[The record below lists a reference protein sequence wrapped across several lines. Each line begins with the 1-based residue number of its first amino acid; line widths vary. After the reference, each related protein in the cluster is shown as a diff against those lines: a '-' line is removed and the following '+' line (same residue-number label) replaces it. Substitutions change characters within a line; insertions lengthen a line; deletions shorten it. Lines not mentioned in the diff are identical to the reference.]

1 MCYVGERGG
10 EIIDLASSTHIS
22 RCRLHTR
29 PKTSVSSGHNSRFA
43 NRTGRTASHKP
54 HWLIVVFTMLRS
66 TWTVSALTLWKY
78 FHLPVTVLARLGQHT
93 GVWMYQFGAT
103 VPSQLAVV
111 FCGLMHILVACEDE
125 NSDGKL
131 ASGDGFRAGVAQAA
145 GTTKNRETIALA
157 NDIAI
162 RRRLIMRGGC
172 YSNPNG
178 LALVR
183 AARRP

>member
-1 MCYVGERGG
+1 MDSVGLDVVEVLS
-10 EIIDLASSTHIS
+10 LARHG
-22 RCRLHTR
+22 LGATR
-29 PKTSVSSGHNSRFA
+29 AAHGCVDVPVWGH
-43 NRTGRTASHKP
+43 GP
-54 HWLIVVFTMLRS
+54 
-66 TWTVSALTLWKY
+66 VSA
-78 FHLPVTVLARLGQHT
+78 
-93 GVWMYQFGAT
+93 
-103 VPSQLAVV
+103 
-111 FCGLMHILVACEDE
+111 CGCFLRIVMHILVACEDE